1 MGGVMR
7 TGWMI
12 GLVAAAMLAV
22 AAGPALAQKKYDNGA
37 SDTEIK
43 IGGSGPFS
51 GPASVAGQLVK
62 SVGAYFAMVNAKGGI
77 NGRKITYMAED
88 DTYSPAKAV
97 EVTRKLVEQD
107 GVLLMAG
114 AIGTPTQLAVQG
126 YLNAKQ
132 IPQLF
137 IATGNSAF
145 YDAKNH
151 PWTIGNSVTTM
162 TEGVLIGKHVAQ
174 NWPGAKVAILY
185 QNDDLGKEY
194 LAGVKQGIGDKATI
208 ASAVSYEISDAT
220 VDSQIATLQSS
231 GATIFVSLSTPKATS
246 QAIRRAYDTD
256 WKPKIIIPSI
266 VAQIQ
271 GTLAPAGL
279 DKSVGVMTPTFIKD
293 ANDPRWAN
301 DPATKEFLA
310 WMKEYDT
317 GVSDTALAIAGYDSA
332 NTLASIL
339 QACGNDLTRE
349 NVMKH
354 AASLTAYHPPMMLP
368 GISVTTTPTDYHVIH
383 QMQFQRFNGTN
394 WELYGDVVSD
404 KD

>member
-1 MGGVMR
+1 MTALIAV
-7 TGWMI
+7 
-12 GLVAAAMLAV
+12 AMLAV
-22 AAGPALAQKKYDNGA
+22 AATPALAQKKYDAGA

-77 NGRKITYMAED
+77 NGRKVTYLAQD

-114 AIGTPTQLAVQG
+114 SIGTPTQLAIQN
-126 YLNAKQ
+126 YLNDKK

-162 TEGVLIGKHVAQ
+162 TEGVLIGKQVAQ
-174 NWPGAKVAILY
+174 SWPGAKIAILY

-194 LAGVKQGIGDKATI
+194 LAGVKQGIADKANI
-208 ASAVSYEISDAT
+208 AAAVSYEISDAT

-231 GATIFVSLSTPKATS
+231 GATVFVSLSTPKATA

-279 DKSVGVMTPTFIKD
+279 EKSIGVMTPTFIKD
-293 ANDPRWAN
+293 SNDPRWA
-301 DPATKEFLA
+301 DDQATKDFTA
-310 WMKEYDT
+310 WMKQYDT
-317 GVSDTALAIAGYDSA
+317 EVTDTALAIAGYDSA
-332 NTLASIL
+332 DTLAAIL
-339 QACGNDLTRE
+339 KECGDDLTRE
-349 NVMKH
+349 NIMKH

-368 GISVTTTPTDYHVIH
+368 GISITTTATDYRVIH
-383 QMQFQRFNGTN
+383 QMRFQAFNGKN
-394 WELYGDVVSD
+394 WDLVGNVVSD
-404 KD
+404 TQ

>member
-1 MGGVMR
+1 MKKQ
-7 TGWMI
+7 GWMI
-12 GLVAAAMLAV
+12 GVAALAALV
-22 AAGPALAQKKYDNGA
+22 VMAAPALAQKKYDTGA

-43 IGGSGPFS
+43 VGGSGPFS

-77 NGRKITYMAED
+77 NGRKITYLAED

-114 AIGTPTQLAVQG
+114 SIGTPTQLAIQG
-126 YLNAKQ
+126 YLNGKK

-145 YDAKNH
+145 YDAKDH

-194 LAGVKQGIGDKATI
+194 LAGVKQGIGDKAPI
-208 ASAVSYEISDAT
+208 AAAVSYEISDAT

-231 GATIFVSLSTPKATS
+231 GATVFLSLSTPKATS
-246 QAIRRAYDTD
+246 QAIRRAYDTG

-293 ANDPRWAN
+293 ANDPRWKD
-301 DPATKEFLA
+301 DPATRDFLA
-310 WMKEYDT
+310 WMKQYDT

-332 NTLASIL
+332 DTLAMIL
-339 QACGNDLTRE
+339 RECGNDLTRA
-349 NVMKH
+349 NIMQH
-354 AASLTAYHPPMMLP
+354 AANLKAYHPPMMLP
-368 GISVTTTPTDYHVIH
+368 GISVTTTPADYHLIH
-383 QMQFQRFNGTN
+383 QMQFERFNGTN
-394 WELYGDVVSD
+394 WELFGDVVSD
-404 KD
+404 SD

>member
-1 MGGVMR
+1 MTKSGWVIGVAALVA
-7 TGWMI
+7 
-12 GLVAAAMLAV
+12 LVAASPAM
-22 AAGPALAQKKYDNGA
+22 AQKKYDTGA
-37 SDTEIK
+37 GDTEIK

-51 GPASVAGQLVK
+51 GPASVAGQAVK
-62 SVGAYFAMVNAKGGI
+62 SFGAYFAMVDAKGGI
-77 NGRKITYMAED
+77 NGRKVTYLAED

-97 EVTRKLVEQD
+97 EVTRKLVEQE
-107 GVLLMAG
+107 GVLFMAG
-114 AIGTPTQLAVQG
+114 SIGTPTQLAVQG
-126 YLNAKQ
+126 YLNDKK

-137 IATGNSAF
+137 LATGNSAF
-145 YDAKNH
+145 YDPKNH
-151 PWTIGNSVTTM
+151 PWTLGNSVTTRI
-162 TEGVLIGKHVAQ
+162 EGVLIGKHVAQ

-194 LAGVKQGIGDKATI
+194 LDGVKQGIGDKANI
-208 ASAVSYEISDAT
+208 AAMVSYDISDAT

-246 QAIRRAYDTD
+246 QAIRRAYDTG

-279 DKSVGVMTPTFIKD
+279 DKSIGVMTPTFIKD

-301 DPATKEFLA
+301 DPATKDFLA
-310 WMKEYDT
+310 WMKQYDT
-317 GVSDTALAIAGYDSA
+317 EVSDTALAIAGYDSA
-332 NTLASIL
+332 STVAEIL
-339 QACGNDLTRE
+339 KECGDDLTRA
-349 NVMKH
+349 NVMAH
-354 AASLTAYHPPMMLP
+354 AANLKGFHPPMMLP
-368 GISVTTTPTDYHVIH
+368 GISVTTTPDNYGMIH

-394 WELYGDVVSD
+394 WELYGSVVSD

>member
-1 MGGVMR
+1 MKKNAG
-7 TGWMI
+7 MI
-12 GLVAAAMLAV
+12 GGAALAALLM
-22 AAGPALAQKKYDNGA
+22 AALPVLAQKKYDTGA

-77 NGRKITYMAED
+77 NGRKVSYLAED

-97 EVTRKLVEQD
+97 EVTRKLVEQE

-114 AIGTPTQLAVQG
+114 SIGTPTQLAVQG
-126 YLNAKQ
+126 YLNDKK

-145 YDAKNH
+145 YDAKDH

-194 LAGVKQGIGDKATI
+194 LAGVKQGIGDKAVI
-208 ASAVSYEISDAT
+208 AAAVSYEISDAT

-246 QAIRRAYDTD
+246 QAIRRAYDTG

-279 DKSVGVMTPTFIKD
+279 DKAVGVMTPTFIKD
-293 ANDPRWAN
+293 ANDPHWAN
-301 DPATKEFLA
+301 DDPATKDFLA
-310 WMKEYDT
+310 WMKQYDT
-317 GVSDTALAIAGYDSA
+317 EVTDTALAIAGYDSA
-332 NTLASIL
+332 NTLAAIL
-339 QACGNDLTRE
+339 QDCGNDLTRE
-349 NVMKH
+349 NIMKH
-354 AASLTAYHPPMMLP
+354 AASLAGYHPPMMLP

-394 WELYGDVVSD
+394 WELYGTVVSD
-404 KD
+404 TD

>member
-1 MGGVMR
+1 MR
-7 TGWMI
+7 SRGWVV
-12 GLVAAAMLAV
+12 GFAVATALVV
-22 AAGPALAQKKYDNGA
+22 AAGPALAQKKYDTGA

-77 NGRKITYMAED
+77 NGRKITYLAQD

-107 GVLLMAG
+107 GVLLMG
-114 AIGTPTQLAVQG
+114 GSIGTPTQLAIQG
-126 YLNAKQ
+126 YLNDKK
-132 IPQLF
+132 IPQLLV
-137 IATGNSAF
+137 ATGNSAF

-162 TEGVLIGKHVAQ
+162 TEGVLIGKQVVQ
-174 NWPGAKVAILY
+174 SWPSAKVAILY

-194 LAGVKQGIGDKATI
+194 LAGVKQGIGDKANI

-231 GATIFVSLSTPKATS
+231 GATVFVSLSTPKATS
-246 QAIRRAYDTD
+246 QAIRRAYDTG

-279 DKSVGVMTPTFIKD
+279 DKSVGAMTPTFIKD
-293 ANDPRWAN
+293 ANDPHWAN
-301 DPATKEFLA
+301 DDQATKDFLA
-310 WMKEYDT
+310 WMKQYDT
-317 GVSDTALAIAGYDSA
+317 EVTDTALATAGYDSA
-332 NTLASIL
+332 DTLAAIL
-339 QACGNDLTRE
+339 KDCGNDLTRE
-349 NVMKH
+349 NIMKH

-368 GISVTTTPTDYHVIH
+368 GISITTTPTDYRLIH
-383 QMQFQRFNGTN
+383 QMQFQAFNGKN
-394 WELYGDVVSD
+394 WDLIGDVVSD
-404 KD
+404 DQ

>member
-1 MGGVMR
+1 M
-7 TGWMI
+7 TGI
-12 GLVAAAMLAV
+12 VAVAALAV
-22 AAGPALAQKKYDNGA
+22 AAAPALAQKKYDTGA

-77 NGRKITYMAED
+77 NGRKITYLAQE

-114 AIGTPTQLAVQG
+114 SIGTPTQLAVQG
-126 YLNAKQ
+126 YLTSKK

-162 TEGVLIGKHVAQ
+162 TEGVLIGKQVAQ
-174 NWPGAKVAILY
+174 SWPGAKVAILY

-194 LAGVKQGIGDKATI
+194 LAGAKQGIGDKANI
-208 ASAVSYEISDAT
+208 VSAVSYEISDAT

-231 GATIFVSLSTPKATS
+231 GATVFLSLSTPKATS

-256 WKPKIIIPSI
+256 WKPKIIIPSL

-279 DKSVGVMTPTFIKD
+279 DKSIGVMTPTFIKD
-293 ANDPRWAN
+293 SNDPRWAD
-301 DPATKEFLA
+301 DPATKDFTA

-317 GVSDTALAIAGYDSA
+317 EVTDTALAIAGYDSA
-332 NTLASIL
+332 DTLAAIL
-339 QACGNDLTRE
+339 KACGDDLTRE
-349 NVMKH
+349 NIMKH

-368 GISVTTTPTDYHVIH
+368 GISITTTPTDYRIIH
-383 QMQFQRFNGTN
+383 QMQFQSFNGKN
-394 WELYGDVVSD
+394 WDLIGNVVSD
-404 KD
+404 GQ

>member
-1 MGGVMR
+1 
-7 TGWMI
+7 MI
-12 GLVAAAMLAV
+12 GGATFAALLA
-22 AAGPALAQKKYDNGA
+22 ATAPGLAQKKYDTGA

-77 NGRKITYMAED
+77 NGRKVNYLAED
-88 DTYSPAKAV
+88 DTYSSAKAV
-97 EVTRKLVEQD
+97 EVTRKLVEQE

-114 AIGTPTQLAVQG
+114 SIGTPTQLAIQG
-126 YLNAKQ
+126 YLNDKK

-145 YDAKNH
+145 YDAKDH

-174 NWPGAKVAILY
+174 NWPGASVAILY

-194 LAGVKQGIGDKATI
+194 LAGVKQGIGDKVTI
-208 ASAVSYEISDAT
+208 ASAVSYEVSDAT

-231 GATIFVSLSTPKATS
+231 GATIFISLSTPKATS
-246 QAIRRAYDTD
+246 QAIRRAFDTG

-279 DKSVGVMTPTFIKD
+279 DKAVGVMTPTFIKD
-293 ANDPRWAN
+293 ANDPHWAN
-301 DPATKEFLA
+301 DDAATKEFLA
-310 WMKEYDT
+310 WMKQYDT
-317 GVSDTALAIAGYDSA
+317 EVTDTALAIAGYDSA

-339 QACGNDLTRE
+339 QDCGNDLTRE
-349 NVMKH
+349 NIMKH

-383 QMQFQRFNGTN
+383 QMQFQKFNGTN
-394 WELYGDVVSD
+394 WEVYGSVVSD
-404 KD
+404 RD

>member
-1 MGGVMR
+1 MR
-7 TGWMI
+7 SKGWLI
-12 GLVAAAMLAV
+12 GLVAVAVLAV
-22 AAGPALAQKKYDNGA
+22 AAGPALAQKKYDTGA

-77 NGRKITYMAED
+77 NGRKVTYLAQD

-114 AIGTPTQLAVQG
+114 SIGTPTQLAIQG
-126 YLNAKQ
+126 YLNDKK

-162 TEGVLIGKHVAQ
+162 TEGVLIGKQVAQ
-174 NWPGAKVAILY
+174 SWPGAKVAVLY

-231 GATIFVSLSTPKATS
+231 DATVFVSLSTPKATS
-246 QAIRRAYDTD
+246 QAIRRAYDTG

-293 ANDPRWAN
+293 ANDPHWAN
-301 DPATKEFLA
+301 DDQATKDFLA
-310 WMKEYDT
+310 WMKQYDT
-317 GVSDTALAIAGYDSA
+317 EVTDTALAIAGYDSA
-332 NTLASIL
+332 DTLAAIL
-339 QACGNDLTRE
+339 KDCGNDLTRE
-349 NVMKH
+349 NIMKH

-368 GISVTTTPTDYHVIH
+368 GISITTTPTDYRVIH
-383 QMQFQRFNGTN
+383 QMQFEAFNGKN
-394 WELYGDVVSD
+394 WDLIGNVVSD
-404 KD
+404 NQ

>member
-1 MGGVMR
+1 MHKNGWYLGGVALAAL
-7 TGWMI
+7 
-12 GLVAAAMLAV
+12 LVASMPAM
-22 AAGPALAQKKYDNGA
+22 AQKKYDTGA

-77 NGRKITYMAED
+77 NGRKVNYLAED
-88 DTYSPAKAV
+88 DTYSSAKAV

-114 AIGTPTQLAVQG
+114 SIGTPTQLAIQG
-126 YLNAKQ
+126 YLNGKK

-145 YDAKNH
+145 YDAKAH
-151 PWTIGNSVTTM
+151 PYTIGNSVTTM
-162 TEGVLIGKHVAQ
+162 TEGVLIGKNVAQ

-194 LAGVKQGIGDKATI
+194 LAGAKQGIGDKAQIVST
-208 ASAVSYEISDAT
+208 ASYEISDAT

-231 GATIFVSLSTPKATS
+231 GATIFLSLSTPKATS
-246 QAIRRAYDTD
+246 QAIRRAYDTG
-256 WKPKIIIPSI
+256 WKPQIIIPSI

-279 DKSVGVMTPTFIKD
+279 DKSIGVMTPTFIKD
-293 ANDPRWAN
+293 ANDPKWA
-301 DPATKEFLA
+301 DHDQATKDFLD
-310 WMKEYDT
+310 WMKKYDT
-317 GVSDTALAIAGYDSA
+317 QVTDTALAIAGYDSA
-332 NTLASIL
+332 DTLAEIL
-339 QACGNDLTRE
+339 KECGDDLTRE
-349 NVMKH
+349 NIMKH
-354 AASLTAYHPPMMLP
+354 AASLTNYHPPMMLP
-368 GISVTTTPTDYHVIH
+368 GISITTTPDDYRIIH
-383 QMQFQRFNGTN
+383 QMQFQKFNGTN
-394 WELYGDVVSD
+394 WELIGAVVTD

>member
-1 MGGVMR
+1 MKKQR
-7 TGWMI
+7 WMV
-12 GLVAAAMLAV
+12 GVAAF
-22 AAGPALAQKKYDNGA
+22 AALVVMAAPALAQKKYDTGA
-37 SDTEIK
+37 SDAEIK

-77 NGRKITYMAED
+77 NGRKITYLAED

-114 AIGTPTQLAVQG
+114 SIGTPTQLAVQG
-126 YLNAKQ
+126 YLNGKK

-145 YDAKNH
+145 YDAKDH

-174 NWPGAKVAILY
+174 NWPGAKIAILY

-194 LAGVKQGIGDKATI
+194 LAGVKQGIGNKSPI
-208 ASAVSYEISDAT
+208 AAAVSYEISDAT

-231 GATIFVSLSTPKATS
+231 GATVFVSLSTPKATS
-246 QAIRRAYDTD
+246 QAIRRAYDTG

-293 ANDPRWAN
+293 ANDPRWKD
-301 DPATKEFLA
+301 DPATQDFLA
-310 WMKEYDT
+310 WMKQYDT

-332 NTLASIL
+332 DTLAAIL
-339 QACGNDLTRE
+339 KECGNDLTRA
-349 NVMKH
+349 NIMQH
-354 AASLTAYHPPMMLP
+354 AANLKAYHPPMMLP

-383 QMQFQRFNGTN
+383 QMQFERFNGTN
-394 WELYGDVVSD
+394 WELFGDVVSD
-404 KD
+404 SE

>member
-1 MGGVMR
+1 MNR
-7 TGWMI
+7 NRCIT
-12 GLVAAAMLAV
+12 LVAALALL
-22 AAGPALAQKKYDNGA
+22 ASPALAQKKYDTGV

-51 GPASVAGQLVK
+51 GPASIAGQLVK

-97 EVTRKLVEQD
+97 EVTHKLVEQD

-114 AIGTPTQLAVQG
+114 SIGTATQLAVQG
-126 YLNAKQ
+126 YLNDAK

-145 YDAKNH
+145 YDAQNH

-194 LAGVKQGIGDKATI
+194 LAGVKQGIGDKAVI
-208 ASAVSYEISDAT
+208 AAAVSYEISDAT
-220 VDSQIATLQSS
+220 VDSQIATLQGS
-231 GATIFVSLSTPKATS
+231 GATIFISLSTPQATS

-271 GTLAPAGL
+271 ETLAPAGL

-293 ANDPRWAN
+293 ATDPRWAN
-301 DPATKEFLA
+301 EDAATKEFLA

-332 NTLASIL
+332 NTLAAIL
-339 QACGNDLTRE
+339 QDCGNDLTRE

-368 GISVTTTPTDYHVIH
+368 GISMTTTPSDYHIIH

-394 WELYGDVVSD
+394 WELYGNVVSD

>member
-1 MGGVMR
+1 MKHTVWIACGAAL
-7 TGWMI
+7 TATLI
-12 GLVAAAMLAV
+12 AAAPV
-22 AAGPALAQKKYDNGA
+22 LAQKNYDTGA

-77 NGRKITYMAED
+77 NGRKITYLAED

-97 EVTRKLVEQD
+97 EVTRKLVEQE

-114 AIGTPTQLAVQG
+114 SIGTPTQLAVQG
-126 YLNAKQ
+126 YLNDNK

-137 IATGNSAF
+137 IATGNSSF
-145 YDAKNH
+145 YDAASH

-174 NWPGAKVAILY
+174 NWPGAQVAILY

-194 LAGVKQGIGDKATI
+194 LAGVKQGIGDKAKI
-208 ASAVSYEISDAT
+208 AAAVSYEISDAT

-231 GATIFVSLSTPKATS
+231 GATVFVSLSTPKATS
-246 QAIRRAYDTD
+246 QAIRRAYDTG
-256 WKPKIIIPSI
+256 WQPKTIIPSI

-301 DPATKEFLA
+301 DDATKEFLA
-310 WMKEYDT
+310 WMKQYDT
-317 GVSDTALAIAGYDSA
+317 EVTDTALAIAGYDSA

-339 QACGNDLTRE
+339 QDCGNDLTRE

-354 AASLTAYHPPMMLP
+354 AASLNAYHPPMMLP
-368 GISVTTTPTDYHVIH
+368 GISMTTTPSDYHVIH
-383 QMQFQRFNGTN
+383 QMQFERFNGTN

>member
-1 MGGVMR
+1 MR
-7 TGWMI
+7 KNGWMI
-12 GLVAAAMLAV
+12 GGMVIAALAMAAM
-22 AAGPALAQKKYDNGA
+22 PPTAQKKYDTGA

-77 NGRKITYMAED
+77 NGRKISYMAQD

-114 AIGTPTQLAVQG
+114 SIGTPTQLAIQG
-126 YLNAKQ
+126 YLNDKK

-145 YDAKNH
+145 YDAKAH

-162 TEGVLIGKHVAQ
+162 TEGVLIGKHVARS
-174 NWPGAKVAILY
+174 WPGAKVAILY

-194 LAGVKQGIGDKATI
+194 LAGAKQGIGDKATI
-208 ASAVSYEISDAT
+208 AAAVSYEISDAT

-246 QAIRRAYDTD
+246 QAIRRAYDTG
-256 WKPKIIIPSI
+256 WKPQIIIPSI

-293 ANDPRWAN
+293 ANDPHWAN
-301 DPATKEFLA
+301 DDQATKDFLA
-310 WMKEYDT
+310 WMKQYDT
-317 GVSDTALAIAGYDSA
+317 EVTDTALAIAGYDSA
-332 NTLASIL
+332 DTLAAIL
-339 QACGNDLTRE
+339 KDSGDDLTRE
-349 NVMKH
+349 NIMKH
-354 AASLTAYHPPMMLP
+354 AASLKAYHPPMMLP

-383 QMQFQRFNGTN
+383 QMQFEAFNGKN
-394 WELYGDVVSD
+394 WDLIGKVVSD
-404 KD
+404 SE